1 MGDYTPSAVA
11 NDVTMQGSGV
21 YSSHSDLQ
29 HEVMLQALPLIE
41 KAAKEIEDRGAGQ
54 VLTVAEYGAAQGA
67 NSIKPLETI
76 TKSIPPE
83 NLQIMLNDKANN
95 DFNTL
100 SSTITEWTNNFS
112 KQPFINMIPGNF
124 YDQILPSQ
132 TVDIGFSLACIQHL
146 STTRPMMD
154 ENLQRIPDADKI
166 LQEQSHKD
174 LLQFLHLRAIET
186 KPGGTLVLSFPN
198 KSASGS
204 SDLVGPVS
212 SIFGALKLMLV
223 EGKVSK
229 DVLSSLNEPLYNRS
243 IEDVQSSLSEV
254 EEFWTIRECF
264 ENQVVHPAY
273 VELQRATSKEGR
285 VDDEAA
291 WKYTHAIIDWVTA
304 VISGYLLKALR
315 DGDPEN
321 YSEEKSG
328 ELVSEWILRT
338 KEFYFA
344 HFRGEEVSMSFIHVW
359 LQRR

>member
-1 MGDYTPSAVA
+1 MGDYTPSTVA

-41 KAAKEIEDRGAGQ
+41 KAAKTLESQRAGQ

-83 NLQIMLNDKANN
+83 TLQIILNDKANN

-100 SSTITEWTNNFS
+100 STTITNWTQNLT
-112 KQPFINMIPGNF
+112 KPPFITMIPGSF
-124 YDQILPSQ
+124 YNQILPPN
-132 TVDIGFSLACIQHL
+132 TIDLGFSLASIQHL
-146 STTRPMMD
+146 SATRPMMD
-154 ENLQRIPDADKI
+154 ENLQRIPNADQI

-174 LLQFLHLRAIET
+174 FLQFLHHRAIET
-186 KPGGTLVLSFPN
+186 NPGGSLVLSFPS
-198 KSASGS
+198 KSASGA
-204 SDLVGPVS
+204 SDLVGPVT
-212 SIFGALKLMLV
+212 SIFGALKMMFI

-229 DVLSSLNEPLYNRS
+229 GVLSSLNEPLYNRS
-243 IEDVQSSLSEV
+243 MEDVLSTLSEV
-254 EEFWTIRECF
+254 EELWTMRECF

-273 VELQRATSKEGR
+273 GELQRVKSEEGL

-321 YSEEKSG
+321 YSEEKGG
-328 ELVSEWILRT
+328 ELVSEWISRT
-338 KEFYFA
+338 KGFYFA